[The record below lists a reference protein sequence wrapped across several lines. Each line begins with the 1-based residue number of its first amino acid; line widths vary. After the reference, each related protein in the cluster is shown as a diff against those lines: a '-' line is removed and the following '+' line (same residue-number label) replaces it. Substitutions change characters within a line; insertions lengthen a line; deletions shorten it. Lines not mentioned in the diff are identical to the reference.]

1 MGWAGLDWTGL
12 DWTGLEMTGLGWTER
27 YWTGLDWI
35 GLNWPGLDW
44 AGLDWTGLAL
54 LALLVL
60 VVLRWVGFPPSWFS
74 VLVFSL
80 LVLLPLPCSLSSPH
94 PYRLSM
100 LYLISGSFSFFGPSL
115 FQLPP
120 WPTPPPSLLTFVLPP
135 TPYLQSSSRRCVL
148 TRPIVL
154 YPQAPLMPSL
164 STYLSSSRVHFC

>member
-1 MGWAGLDWTGL
+1 
-12 DWTGLEMTGLGWTER
+12 MTGLGWTER

-100 LYLISGSFSFFGPSL
+100 LYLISGSFSFFGLSL

-120 WPTPPPSLLTFVLPP
+120 WPTPYPFLTYFCISPN
-135 TPYLQSSSRRCVL
+135 
-148 TRPIVL
+148 
-154 YPQAPLMPSL
+154 PLSKVPL
-164 STYLSSSRVHFC
+164 HVRAY

>member
-1 MGWAGLDWTGL
+1 
-12 DWTGLEMTGLGWTER
+12 MTGLGWTER

-74 VLVFSL
+74 VLVSHCLLYSLSLVLCPPPTPTVSPCCTSSQGRFRSLAHPCSKSL
-80 LVLLPLPCSLSSPH
+80 LGLLP
-94 PYRLSM
+94 
-100 LYLISGSFSFFGPSL
+100 
-115 FQLPP
+115 
-120 WPTPPPSLLTFVLPP
+120 TPSLLTFVLPP
-135 TPYLQSSSRRCVL
+135 TPYLKSSSRRCVL